1 MFIDWLRSTESV
13 AIFEV
18 HFETSILKVLLKHMS
33 PSSPYKFQRDQNRSN
48 DTKEE
53 LDLFY
58 VDTNSYTQF
67 SSQYLKRRQRKV
79 QKTKFLQSEIAYVKV
94 R

>member
-33 PSSPYKFQRDQNRSN
+33 PSSPYKFQRGKNRSN

-67 SSQYLKRRQRKV
+67 QVNILKEDRGKSRKLNFC
-79 QKTKFLQSEIAYVKV
+79 KAK
-94 R
+94 